1 MGEHLRQESGYGTRS
16 QGQMLRGVAKM
27 PVQLTPLRF
36 LAQSER
42 REPDKTAIVCGE
54 TRLSYHAYAERVRQ
68 LIGALAALGVERG
81 DRVAYLGLNCHRLLE
96 LYYGVPARGAILSPL
111 NVRLTAPELLF
122 ILQDLEPRLLVTD
135 QTLLPMAKALQA
147 QTGVPVVL
155 LTGPKDTEGV
165 LFYEELLAAARP
177 IDLLAGD
184 VEECDVAEIF
194 YTSGTTGRPKG
205 VQLTHRNLY
214 LHALGVALSAPIYP
228 DEVQLVGTVPLFHV
242 NGWGG
247 PQFIVAQTG
256 TQVVTS
262 RFDAAEFYRLVAAEG
277 VTLAMLV
284 PTMLAAVLN
293 YPERRGF
300 DTSSLRRV
308 IIGGAPP
315 PPSLIREAR
324 EDLHVDCSVGYGLSE
339 TCPVLTLAT
348 IKDSLKDAPLEEQY
362 RMRALTGL
370 PIIGCDLRVLH
381 ADGREVPHDGQAVGE
396 ICVQGDMVFGG
407 YWRRPEE
414 TAMAFSDGW
423 FHTGDMAVVEPSGYL
438 RIVDR
443 KKDIIISGGENI
455 SSVEVEDAL
464 YAHPAVLEAA
474 VVAKPDERWGEVPYA
489 FVALRPGQQA
499 APEEIL
505 AHLRGR
511 IAGFKIPRGLEILPE
526 LPKTGT
532 GKVVKIKLRE
542 TLNQR

>member
-1 MGEHLRQESGYGTRS
+1 
-16 QGQMLRGVAKM
+16 M

-42 REPDKTAIVCGE
+42 REPEKTAIVCGE
-54 TRLSYHAYAERVRQ
+54 TRLTYRAYADRVRR
-68 LIGALAALGVERG
+68 LIGALKGLGVEHG

-96 LYYGVPARGAILSPL
+96 LYYAVPARGAILSPL

-122 ILQDLEPRLLVTD
+122 ILQDLEPKLLVTD

-147 QTGVPVVL
+147 RAGVPIVL
-155 LTGPKDTEGV
+155 LSGPPETEGV
-165 LFYEELLAAARP
+165 LFYEDILAGAEP
-177 IDLLAGD
+177 IDLMAGD
-184 VEECDVAEIF
+184 VEESDVAEIF

-214 LHALGVALSAPIYP
+214 LHALGVAVSAPIHA

-247 PQFIVAQTG
+247 PQFIVAQAA

-262 RFDAAEFYRLVAAEG
+262 RFDAGEFYRLVEAER

-293 YPERRGF
+293 YPGRRSH

-315 PPSLIREAR
+315 PPALIREAR
-324 EDLHVDCSVGYGLSE
+324 EELQVDCSVGYGLSE

-362 RMRALTGL
+362 QLRAMTGL
-370 PIIGCDLRVLH
+370 PIVGCDLRVVQE
-381 ADGREVPHDGQAVGE
+381 DGLEVAHDGKAVGE
-396 ICVQGDMVFGG
+396 IWVQGDMVFDG

-414 TAMAFSDGW
+414 TAQAFSDGW
-423 FHTGDMAVVEPSGYL
+423 FRTGDMAVVEPSGYL

-464 YAHPAVLEAA
+464 YTHSAVLEAA
-474 VVAKPDERWGEVPYA
+474 VVARADQRWGEVPYA
-489 FVALRPGQQA
+489 FVSLRPGA
-499 APEEIL
+499 VATGEEIL
-505 AHLRGR
+505 DHLKGR
-511 IAGFKIPRGLEILPE
+511 LAGFKIPHGIEILPE

-532 GKVVKIKLRE
+532 GKVVKLQLRE
-542 TLNQR
+542 SLKNR

>member
-1 MGEHLRQESGYGTRS
+1 
-16 QGQMLRGVAKM
+16 M

-36 LAQSER
+36 LVQSER

-54 TRLSYHAYAERVRQ
+54 TRLSYREYADRVRL
-68 LIGALAALGVERG
+68 LIGALSALGLERG

-96 LYYGVPARGAILSPL
+96 LYYAVPARGAILSPL

-122 ILQDLEPRLLVTD
+122 ILQDLAPKLLVTD
-135 QTLLPMAKALQA
+135 QTLLPMAKALAQ
-147 QTGVPVVL
+147 QTGVPIVL
-155 LTGPKDTEGV
+155 LSGPKDTEGV
-165 LFYEELLAAARP
+165 LFYEDMLASAAP
-177 IDLLAGD
+177 IDLMAGE

-194 YTSGTTGRPKG
+194 YTSGTTGKPKG

-214 LHALGVALSAPIYP
+214 LHAMGVMVSAPIYP
-228 DEVQLVGTVPLFHV
+228 DEVQIVGTVPLFHV
-242 NGWGG
+242 NGWGA
-247 PQFIVAQTG
+247 PQFIVGQAG

-262 RFDAAEFYRLVAAEG
+262 RFDAGEFYRLVAAEG

-293 YPERRGF
+293 YPEREKF
-300 DTSSLRRV
+300 DMSSLRRV

-315 PPSLIREAR
+315 PAALIREAR
-324 EDLHVDCSVGYGLSE
+324 EKLQVDCSVGYGLSE

-348 IKDSLKDAPLEEQY
+348 IKDSMKDAPLEEQY
-362 RMRALTGL
+362 RLRSLTGL
-370 PIIGCDLRVLH
+370 PIIGCDLRVLLP
-381 ADGREVPHDGQAVGE
+381 DGQEVAHDGQSVGE
-396 ICVQGDMVFGG
+396 ICVEGDMVFGG

-414 TAMAFSDGW
+414 TAQAFSDGW
-423 FHTGDMAVVEPSGYL
+423 FRTGDMAVVESTGYV

-489 FVALRPGQQA
+489 FVALRPGSQA
-499 APEEIL
+499 APEDIL
-505 AHLRGR
+505 AYLRGR

-532 GKVVKIKLRE
+532 GKVVKLKLRE
-542 TLNQR
+542 SLRQV

>member
-1 MGEHLRQESGYGTRS
+1 
-16 QGQMLRGVAKM
+16 M

-42 REPDKTAIVCGE
+42 REPDKTAVVCGG
-54 TRLSYHAYAERVRQ
+54 TRLTYRQYADRVRRMT
-68 LIGALAALGVERG
+68 GALGALGVDRG

-96 LYYGVPARGAILSPL
+96 LYYAVPARGAILSPL

-147 QTGVPVVL
+147 QTGLPIVL
-155 LTGPKDTEGV
+155 LDGPRDTDGV
-165 LFYEELLAAARP
+165 LFYEDLLAAADP
-177 IDLLAGD
+177 IDLMAGD
-184 VEECDVAEIF
+184 VEESDVAEIF

-214 LHALGVALSAPIYP
+214 LHALGVAISAPIYP

-242 NGWGG
+242 NGWGA
-247 PQFIVAQTG
+247 PQFIVAQAA

-262 RFDAAEFYRLVAAEG
+262 RFDPAEFYRLVAGEG

-293 YPERRGF
+293 YLDRERY
-300 DTSSLRRV
+300 DVSTLRRV

-315 PPSLIREAR
+315 PAALIREAR
-324 EDLHVDCSVGYGLSE
+324 EVLGVDCSVGYGLSE

-348 IKDSLKDAPLEEQY
+348 IKDSLKDLPAEEQY
-362 RMRALTGL
+362 SLRAMTGL
-370 PIIGCDLRVLH
+370 PIIGCDLRVAG
-381 ADGREVPHDGQAVGE
+381 ADGQEVPSDGRTVGE
-396 ICVQGDMVFGG
+396 ILVQGDMVFGG

-414 TAMAFSDGW
+414 SAQAIVDGW

-443 KKDIIISGGENI
+443 KKDVIISGGENI

-474 VVAKPDERWGEVPYA
+474 VVARPDERWGEVPYA
-489 FVALRPGQQA
+489 FVALRPGAQA
-499 APEEIL
+499 TPEEIL
-505 AHLRGR
+505 GHLKGR
-511 IAGFKIPRGLEILPE
+511 IAGFKIPHGLTILPE

-532 GKVVKIKLRE
+532 GKVVKLKLRE
-542 TLNQR
+542 SLQQH

>member
-1 MGEHLRQESGYGTRS
+1 MERE
-16 QGQMLRGVAKM
+16 VAEM
-27 PVQLTPLRF
+27 SVQLTPLRF

-42 REPDKTAIVCGE
+42 REPDKTAVVCGE
-54 TRLSYHAYAERVRQ
+54 TRLSYSAYADRVRH
-68 LIGALAALGVERG
+68 LIGALSSLGVERG

-96 LYYGVPARGAILSPL
+96 LYYAVPARGAILSPL

-122 ILQDLEPRLLVTD
+122 ILQDLEPRLIVTD
-135 QTLLPMAKALQA
+135 RTLLPMAQALVQ
-147 QTGVPVVL
+147 QVGVPLVL
-155 LTGPKDTEGV
+155 LDGPADTEGV
-165 LFYEELLAAARP
+165 LFYEDLIAGASPLDLMSGR
-177 IDLLAGD
+177 ID
-184 VEECDVAEIF
+184 EQDVAEIF

-214 LHALGVALSAPIYP
+214 LHALGVAVSAPIYP

-242 NGWGG
+242 NGWGA
-247 PQFIVAQTG
+247 PQFIVAQAA

-262 RFDAAEFYRLVAAEG
+262 RFDAGEFYRLVQAEG

-293 YPERRGF
+293 YPERERF
-300 DTSSLRRV
+300 NTASLRRV

-315 PPSLIREAR
+315 PAALIREAR
-324 EDLHVDCSVGYGLSE
+324 EKLEVDCSVGYGLSE

-348 IKDSLKDAPLEEQY
+348 IKDSLKNVPMEDQY
-362 RMRALTGL
+362 RLRSLTGL
-370 PIIGCDLRVLH
+370 PIIGCEMRVVQEGGQEV
-381 ADGREVPHDGQAVGE
+381 APDGESVGE
-396 ICVQGDMVFGG
+396 IWVQGDMVFGG
-407 YWRRPEE
+407 YWRRPDE
-414 TAMAFSDGW
+414 TAQAFSDGW
-423 FHTGDMAVVEPSGYL
+423 FRTGDMAVVEPTGYV

-464 YAHPAVLEAA
+464 YTHPAVLEAA

-489 FVALRPGQQA
+489 FVALRPGMQA
-499 APEEIL
+499 SPEEIL
-505 AHLRGR
+505 GHLRGR
-511 IAGFKIPRGLEILPE
+511 VAGFKIPHGLEILPE

-532 GKVVKIKLRE
+532 GKVVKRKLRE
-542 TLNQR
+542 ALSQR